1 MAIRIPWSEQEALLL
16 FDAYE
21 KIQKYPDKKS
31 ELTAALSI
39 NLRRMA
45 IDHGISVDDAFRN
58 YAGIGMRL
66 SEIDQ
71 ILHPENKGLTK
82 TSELFRS
89 CANLYTHHRRTFLK
103 RVQEVEEYRVK
114 VLADLVGF
122 DLLESIVLLD
132 AYLGIGAPGE
142 SKAHTARLASAKLR
156 KLAVNRGCAV
166 NEAFR
171 SDGGIAGRLKK
182 MEQAFQNTTS
192 DAADVPPIFVD
203 AVKLYY
209 ENHGEYRRLL
219 KYANSLIGKVVLPE
233 DAAKIEKAK
242 QQAKDAAPVKKTKY
256 IKTKKDRKLKE
267 TYPKEFIAVYKALEQ
282 RCYTD
287 PEGVTATDLFQD
299 MKKKHQRKVII
310 EILEGASWAK
320 EIRTGKYVHVLGA
333 SIMAM
338 QESNE
343 AKFFAW
349 LKTKVTLAQC
359 QEMQKTKSAI
369 SMLLMQKK
377 VIKRPLFAIDNADE
391 VAGIINEVPS
401 CFASTKTKNAAVQM
415 VTLYATYLKERTP
428 APHKAEKVR
437 FFTDSCVKPYEKKV
451 KR

>member
-21 KIQKYPDKKS
+21 KIQKYPNKKS
-31 ELTAALSI
+31 ALTAALSI

-45 IDHGISVDDAFRN
+45 IDHGVSIDDAFRN

-66 SEIDQ
+66 SEIDK

-89 CANLYTHHRRTFLK
+89 CADLYTHHRRTFLK
-103 RVQEVEEYRVK
+103 RVQEIEEYRVK

-156 KLAVNRGCAV
+156 KLAVNRGCVV
-166 NEAFR
+166 NEAVR

-192 DAADVPPIFVD
+192 DAADVPQIFVE

-209 ENHGEYRRLL
+209 ENRGEYRRLL
-219 KYANSLIGKVVLPE
+219 KYANSVIGKVLLPE

-256 IKTKKDRKLKE
+256 INQERSQIKGNLS
-267 TYPKEFIAVYKALEQ
+267 Q
-282 RCYTD
+282 
-287 PEGVTATDLFQD
+287 GVCCGLQ
-299 MKKKHQRKVII
+299 
-310 EILEGASWAK
+310 
-320 EIRTGKYVHVLGA
+320 
-333 SIMAM
+333 SI
-338 QESNE
+338 
-343 AKFFAW
+343 
-349 LKTKVTLAQC
+349 
-359 QEMQKTKSAI
+359 
-369 SMLLMQKK
+369 
-377 VIKRPLFAIDNADE
+377 
-391 VAGIINEVPS
+391 G
-401 CFASTKTKNAAVQM
+401 AAV
-415 VTLYATYLKERTP
+415 LY
-428 APHKAEKVR
+428 
-437 FFTDSCVKPYEKKV
+437 
-451 KR
+451 